1 MKPVEGGDP
10 LEEVGF
16 WMVIR
21 LCRLVL
27 FPDGDGSSLF
37 PDLQF

>member
-1 MKPVEGGDP
+1 MKPIEGGAS

-16 WMVIR
+16 WIVIR
-21 LCRLVL
+21 LYRLVL
-27 FPDGDGSSLF
+27 FPNGDGSSLF